1 MPNTEH
7 QKAAEAYAA
16 SFYSPE
22 RVAKHIN
29 KFSSRIDTL
38 RSEME
43 IAVLAELAEGD
54 LFDCS
59 LGFGRLIGRLPAV
72 VSYAGMD
79 KSADFV
85 NYVAARHPGVVVA
98 EGDLLVGID
107 QPSERYDTVI
117 CIRTLPVLPD
127 VPAIIAE
134 MARITASGGRLVI
147 TYGPPRQAQIAGHQ
161 YLSCAYD
168 IAETAK
174 ALGLKLAAR
183 IEQDWLLTRIK
194 KSKRISRL
202 FHSRF
207 NLVPDG
213 VYAWL
218 DRALSSLLG
227 GDTVFY
233 LLEKPRSAQA

>member
-1 MPNTEH
+1 MSNTEH

-16 SFYSPE
+16 SFSGE
-22 RVAKHIN
+22 KKVAKHIG
-29 KFSSRIDTL
+29 KFSSRIDHL
-38 RSEME
+38 RSELE
-43 IAVLAELAEGD
+43 IGILAELAKGD

-59 LGFGRLIGRLPAV
+59 LGFGRLIGRLPAIA
-72 VSYAGMD
+72 SYAGMD

-85 NYVAARHPGVVVA
+85 KYVATHHPGVAVS

-107 QPSERYDTVI
+107 QPSDRYDTVI

-134 MARITASGGRLVI
+134 MAWITAPGGRLVI

-161 YLSCAYD
+161 YLACAYD
-168 IAETAK
+168 IAGTAK
-174 ALGLKLAAR
+174 ALGLKVAAR

-194 KSKRISRL
+194 KSKNIGRV
-202 FHSRF
+202 FHSRL

-227 GDTVFY
+227 GDTVIY
-233 LLEKPRSAQA
+233 LLEKPRPVQA